1 MTPPA
6 SARHVLRLLAFV
18 AALCGLLAAPALA
31 RPGASAGIPG
41 RNGGTEAQPTPAAPR
56 PQALALA
63 EPRKFVAPARAA
75 APAGGPDFVGG
86 LLGGLAGAGLF
97 ALLAGQAP
105 LHGLDGS
112 FAGFLGLGLQ
122 LALVLVLMALSFVLL
137 RRLPRITLPGMSHQ
151 LAHAYP
157 QGYQQNGPGFA
168 DRLGPRFAP
177 RGGSA
182 RHPAGAA
189 SLALDPNDFQAFE
202 RALKEIKSA
211 WSRQDIP
218 GMQGLC
224 TPEMVQSFADQLAR
238 LASRGL
244 RNKLADVVLEQGD
257 LAETWHEGDRQY
269 ATVALRFSLVDCTRN
284 AANRVMGGDPVK
296 RNQVTEVWTFTR
308 SRGGRWLL
316 SAVQG
321 TH

>member
-6 SARHVLRLLAFV
+6 RTRRIPRLAALV
-18 AALCGLLAAPALA
+18 AVLCGLLAAPALA
-31 RPGASAGIPG
+31 RPGTAVAIPG
-41 RNGGTEAQPTPAAPR
+41 RAGTAEAPSASQAP
-56 PQALALA
+56 QTLALA
-63 EPRKFVAPARAA
+63 EPRNFLSPALAA
-75 APAGGPDFVGG
+75 APIASGGNFVGG
-86 LLGGLAGAGLF
+86 LLGGLAGAGVF
-97 ALLAGQAP
+97 AVFAGHGP

-122 LALVLVLMALSFVLL
+122 LALALVLVMLSAVLL
-137 RRLPRITLPGMSHQ
+137 RRLPRIILPGMSLQ

-157 QGYQQNGPGFA
+157 QGSQQNRSGFA

-182 RHPAGAA
+182 RDLPGAA
-189 SLALDPNDFQAFE
+189 SLALDAGDFQAFE

-218 GMQGLC
+218 SMQGLC

-257 LAETWHEGDRQY
+257 LAETWHEGDRQF

-284 AANRVMGGDPVK
+284 TANLVMGGDAV
-296 RNQVTEVWTFTR
+296 RRIQVTEVWTFAR

-316 SAVQG
+316 NAVQG